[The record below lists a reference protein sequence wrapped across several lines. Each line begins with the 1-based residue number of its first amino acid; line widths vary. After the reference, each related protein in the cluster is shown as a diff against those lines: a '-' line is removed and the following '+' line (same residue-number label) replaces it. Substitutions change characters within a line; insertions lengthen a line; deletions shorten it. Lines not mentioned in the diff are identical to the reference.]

1 MPIDGDAEPRDDAD
15 TPLWAFHLRGR
26 IDGVTSAL
34 FCFPLFL
41 IYQIGILGGRGQNG
55 VDVLTRSLVEV
66 AARDLGNYFAIL
78 GALVV
83 AYGAVVV
90 LLRRGG
96 RLRPGAFVPMLVE
109 SSLYALVMG
118 SIILFVMRR
127 FLGVLPGLFI
137 GQPSPLDAVVISAG
151 AGFPEELVFRVVVM
165 GGLAWLLT
173 GLTGPRRAWMLA
185 LVVSSLVF
193 SLAHHLGPAG
203 EAFSFAAFVYRALAG
218 AFFALVYHVRGFAV
232 AAWTHA
238 LYDLYVLGLGTD

>member
-1 MPIDGDAEPRDDAD
+1 MVGHEEPDEDAH

-26 IDGVTSAL
+26 IDGITSAL

-41 IYQIGILGGRGQNG
+41 VYQIGILGGRGQNG

-66 AARDLGNYFAIL
+66 AERDLGNYFAIL
-78 GALVV
+78 GGMVV
-83 AYGAVVV
+83 AYAAVVV
-90 LLRRGG
+90 LLRTRG

-109 SSLYALVMG
+109 ASLYALVMG

-127 FLGVLPGLFI
+127 FLGVLPGLAI
-137 GQPSPLDAVVISAG
+137 GGEPTPLDAVVISAG
-151 AGFPEELVFRVVVM
+151 AGFHEELVFRVIVI

-173 GLTGPRRAWMLA
+173 GLTGKKRAWLLA
-185 LVVSSLVF
+185 LVLSSLVF

-203 EAFSFAAFVYRALAG
+203 EAFTFAAFVYRALAG
-218 AFFALVYHVRGFAV
+218 AFFALVYQVRGFAV

-238 LYDLYVLGLGTD
+238 LYDLYVLGLG

>member
-1 MPIDGDAEPRDDAD
+1 MDRDEEPEVRDDL
-15 TPLWAFHLRGR
+15 PLWAFHLRGR
-26 IDGVTSAL
+26 VDGLTSAL

-41 IYQIGILGGRGQNG
+41 VYQVGILGGRGQNG
-55 VDVLTRSLVEV
+55 VDLLTRSLVEV
-66 AARDLGNYFAIL
+66 AHRDLGNYFAIL
-78 GALVV
+78 GVMVV
-83 AYGAVVV
+83 LYAAVVV
-90 LLRRGG
+90 VLRSRG

-137 GQPSPLDAVVISAG
+137 GEPTPVDAIVISAG
-151 AGFPEELVFRVVVM
+151 AGFHEELVFRVVVM

-173 GLTGPRRAWMLA
+173 GLTGKKRAWMLA

-203 EAFSFAAFVYRALAG
+203 EAFTFAAFVYRTLAG
-218 AFFALVYHVRGFAV
+218 AFFALVYQVRGFAV

-238 LYDLYVLGLGTD
+238 LYDLYVLGLGT